1 MRESNQ
7 WLCTQSRSLRG
18 AGAGAEQPQQNRL
31 FERDFSPG
39 GLNVEV
45 HIMCGVMLFVTVR
58 VRSI

>member
-1 MRESNQ
+1 
-7 WLCTQSRSLRG
+7 LRG